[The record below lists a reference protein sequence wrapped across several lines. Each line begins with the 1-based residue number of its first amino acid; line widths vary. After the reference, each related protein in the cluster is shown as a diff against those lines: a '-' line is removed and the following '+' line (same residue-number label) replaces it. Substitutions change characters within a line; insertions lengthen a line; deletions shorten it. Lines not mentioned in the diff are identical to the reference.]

1 MQLVEFS
8 NLLEEGTSVGPQS
21 AVVGHGVARKIEA
34 IYILKELRKEGEGGG
49 RRKRR
54 REKGEVGRE
63 RRRRKEKG
71 GRGRREREEGE
82 KGRGGG
88 KGGKKWGGGGRVL
101 R

>member
-49 RRKRR
+49 RRR
-54 REKGEVGRE
+54 REKEEEEREGEG
-63 RRRRKEKG
+63 RRRRKKGEGG
-71 GRGRREREEGE
+71 GRERKRRKE
-82 KGRGGG
+82 
-88 KGGKKWGGGGRVL
+88 GGRVL

>member
-34 IYILKELRKEGEGGG
+34 IYILKELRKEGGG
-49 RRKRR
+49 R

-71 GRGRREREEGE
+71 GGGGRREREEGE

-88 KGGKKWGGGGRVL
+88 KGGKKGGKSFEI
-101 R
+101 

>member
-1 MQLVEFS
+1 MQLIKFS

-54 REKGEVGRE
+54 REKEEEEGEGRGGE
-63 RRRRKEKG
+63 RRRREEEEEE
-71 GRGRREREEGE
+71 GRGRRERKEEEERSGGE
-82 KGRGGG
+82 SFEIEEA
-88 KGGKKWGGGGRVL
+88 
-101 R
+101 

>member
-21 AVVGHGVARKIEA
+21 AVVGHGVARKIET

-63 RRRRKEKG
+63 RRYNLWCRRK
-71 GRGRREREEGE
+71 RLNERYRLLGPQCLNTA
-82 KGRGGG
+82 
-88 KGGKKWGGGGRVL
+88 VV
-101 R
+101 